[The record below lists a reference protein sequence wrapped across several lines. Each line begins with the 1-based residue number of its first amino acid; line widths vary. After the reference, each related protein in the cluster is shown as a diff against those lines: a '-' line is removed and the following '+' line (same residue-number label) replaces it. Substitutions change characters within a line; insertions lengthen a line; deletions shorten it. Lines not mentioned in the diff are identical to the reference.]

1 MYTSEWYVTLY
12 KTLYYVKLLQEKY
25 ELLRGFF
32 QLDRANMLNNW
43 TEVSEIHL
51 SEIWVT

>member
-1 MYTSEWYVTLY
+1 VTLY

-32 QLDRANMLNNW
+32 QLDRGSEHVKQLNRILN
-43 TEVSEIHL
+43 EI
-51 SEIWVT
+51 